1 MGGIVGLGGGTG
13 AARLWEALAVPAR
26 GGRGPLAL
34 VLNTAN
40 DLRLHGLRICPD
52 IDTVL
57 YALSGRLDAR
67 PGLGAAGR
75 VVPLPGGAGRCL
87 AGRPGSALATGTW
100 PRICTGPGCS
110 ATGPAS
116 PR

>member
-1 MGGIVGLGGGTG
+1 M
-13 AARLWEALAVPAR
+13 AASSASAAGSARPGCGRRPTRSRRSRALAV
-26 GGRGPLAL
+26 

-57 YALSGRLDAR
+57 YALSGRLDAGR
-67 PGLGAAGR
+67 GWGLRDGRSAAWR
-75 VVPLPGGAGRCL
+75 RWPAS
-87 AGRPGSALATGTW
+87 AGRPGSALATWTW
-100 PRICTGPGCS
+100 PRISTGPGCS